1 LDVAQLPKRLQHQ
14 AHLPKKRLDPASVSD
29 TPAEI
34 PHHECTDLS
43 VTAEHV
49 VQSLEGQGIVVVRD
63 AKADMDRVVR
73 IELRH
78 VRGRESELVRAAK
91 ALGAPIACLEA
102 RQYLAADYEEAVA
115 EANKIIDTATRESR
129 LRELKQFEQYIGQ
142 LCQFEVQAIGNNGGV
157 AIVYRVTACWHDQS
171 AFATPVDQAAFAF
184 TSEKGFMAM

>member
-1 LDVAQLPKRLQHQ
+1 VQHQ
-14 AHLPKKRLDPASVSD
+14 AHLPKKHLDRDEHLSEPPDEV
-29 TPAEI
+29 
-34 PHHECTDLS
+34 PHYECTDLS

-49 VQSLEGQGIVVVRD
+49 VESLEGEGIVVVRD

-102 RQYLAADYEEAVA
+102 RRYLAADYEEAVA

-129 LRELKQFEQYIGQ
+129 LTELKQFEPYIGQ
-142 LCQFEVQAIGNNGGV
+142 LCEFQVQAIGSNGGV
-157 AIVYRVTACWHDQS
+157 AIVYRVTACWHDET

-184 TSEKGFMAM
+184 SSEKAFPAM